1 MTCDVIDW
9 SSGRVAVA
17 EAISTRWQSE
27 TKYRTRSCWIQRRKG
42 PLPQTWCSPRGP
54 WVAQGTLNVN
64 KGRLNHN
71 RNSIKCK
78 PFCQVFNIFNWAP
91 KSKMLALRWCCLI
104 IIRFLPLYTCFFNQ
118 YISFRYSWSATEKSK
133 ERGLFGVA
141 VSLQSTWH
149 KCGSALKPLQFEK
162 MRLVNSVN
170 LFWRTTELSAR
181 APMMGS
187 HKNYVEFVW
196 ICHCCH
202 LKLLDTTTFCQTP
215 RQGQK

>member
-1 MTCDVIDW
+1 M
-9 SSGRVAVA
+9 SSIEVVEELRWLRQFPHAGNRRRSIVRGHA
-17 EAISTRWQSE
+17 ESSE
-27 TKYRTRSCWIQRRKG
+27 EKDLCRKRDAHQEVPG
-42 PLPQTWCSPRGP
+42 LHRGHSME
-54 WVAQGTLNVN
+54 N

-162 MRLVNSVN
+162 MRVNSVN